1 MSEASVSTSSSST
14 SSSPG
19 KTIVSE
25 LRKSFR
31 DRRTQS
37 YSWRMSQ
44 LDALRRML
52 VENVESISDAIASD
66 LGKPHFESYTTE
78 ISFLIAE
85 IDHTRKHLAKW
96 MKPSKVKSALV
107 VQPASSKIYK
117 DARGLVLV
125 IGAWNYPLQ
134 LSLGPAIGAIAA
146 GNCVVV
152 KPSEISPNTSA
163 IMAGLLPHYMDQ
175 DCVRV
180 VEGGI
185 PETTDLLE
193 QKWDYIFYTGN
204 GHVGRIIM
212 SAAAKHL
219 TPVTLELGG
228 KSPAIV
234 DKDVDIK
241 VAAKRIV
248 WGKFTNAGQTCVA
261 PDYILV
267 HERVHDRLVEEL
279 KAAVLEFYGDSPIDS
294 PDYGRIVNQRHHQR
308 LVKLLESGTVV
319 HGGEHDESEKFIEP
333 TLLTEVA
340 PDSALMNDEI
350 FGPLLPILKV
360 SNIDDAIDFINE
372 RDKPLALY
380 VFTKNKSV
388 SQRVLRHTSSGGGCV
403 NHVLL
408 HLLVP
413 GLPFGGV
420 GESGMGGYH
429 GKHSFE
435 LFSHSKSILDK
446 STLVDPSLMY
456 PPYDDFKKK
465 VLKRLL

>member
-1 MSEASVSTSSSST
+1 MSQASQV
-14 SSSPG
+14 
-19 KTIVSE
+19 VAE
-25 LRKSFR
+25 LRASYRNSKTKSLG
-31 DRRTQS
+31 
-37 YSWRMSQ
+37 WRMAQ
-44 LDALRRML
+44 LASLRRML
-52 VENVESISDAIASD
+52 VENEESISSAIARD
-66 LGKPHFESYTTE
+66 LGKPRFESYTTE

-85 IDHTRKHLAKW
+85 IDHSRKHLAKW
-96 MKPSKVKSALV
+96 MKPTRVKSSLV

-117 DARGLVLV
+117 DPLGVVLV

-134 LSLGPAIGAIAA
+134 LSLGPVIGAIAA

-152 KPSEISPNTSA
+152 KPSEVSQHTSE
-163 IMAGLLPHYMDQ
+163 IMAGLMPHYMDQ

-185 PETTDLLE
+185 PETTELLE

-204 GHVGRIIM
+204 GHVGKIILA
-212 SAAAKHL
+212 AAAKHL

-234 DKDVDIK
+234 DNDVDLQ

-267 HERVHDRLVEEL
+267 HEDIHDRLVEAL
-279 KAAVLEFYGDSPIDS
+279 KSAILEFYGDSPIESD
-294 PDYGRIVNQRHHQR
+294 DYGRIINERHHAR
-308 LVKLLESGTVV
+308 LVKLLESGTIA
-319 HGGEHDESEKFIEP
+319 HGGRHESSEKYIEP
-333 TLLTEVA
+333 TLLTEVT
-340 PDSALMNDEI
+340 PDSALMSDEI

-360 SNIDDAIDFINE
+360 SSVDEAIEFINE
-372 RDKPLALY
+372 RPKPLALY

-388 SQRVLRHTSSGGGCV
+388 SQRVIANTSSGGGCI
-403 NHVLL
+403 NHVLI
-408 HLLVP
+408 HLIVP

-429 GKHSFE
+429 GQHSFD
-435 LFSHSKSILDK
+435 LFTHHKSILDK
-446 STLVDPSLMY
+446 PTLIDPSVQY
-456 PPYDDFKKK
+456 PPYNDFKKRI
-465 VLKRLL
+465 LKRLL